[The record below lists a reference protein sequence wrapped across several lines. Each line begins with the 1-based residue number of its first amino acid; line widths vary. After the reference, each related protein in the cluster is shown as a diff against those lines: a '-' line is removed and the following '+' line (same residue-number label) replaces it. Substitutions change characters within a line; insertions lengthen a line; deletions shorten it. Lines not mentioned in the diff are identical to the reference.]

1 MKTACPAPYVTGPH
15 AVAVCN
21 DTDPLLITDSSVPGW
36 LCHPLLA
43 PGCMTRL
50 CTTSVVGPSVVMDTG
65 VSVVPLAMSAR
76 AESPSGGVAR
86 AVAAG
91 IIAHVARTIPAT
103 VNTRTVMT
111 LLVVDR
117 RLTRHATT
125 LDVSVN
131 GTRTITEMGGQRMP
145 TGWLRR
151 MSHRGS
157 ARAFATV
164 AVAAI
169 LAMLTTGLFAPA
181 RASAEGENYLIA
193 TDTTFAPFE
202 FQDKQGN
209 FVGIDMDLIRAI
221 AEDQKF
227 TVDIKPLGFDAAL
240 QAVQA
245 NQVDGVIAGMSITDK
260 RKQVF
265 DFSEP
270 YFESGIQMAVVKTND
285 DIKSYQ
291 DLRGK
296 KVAVKNG
303 TQGATFADS
312 IKDKYGFQVV
322 SFADSS
328 SMFDEVKTGNSAAVF
343 EDYPVLLYNIA
354 QGSGFKTVGP
364 KEDPTGYGFA
374 VNKGRNAELLSK
386 FNAGL
391 NNLKKSGRYDE
402 IVNTYLSEKANTDD
416 TSYFGLIKST
426 YPLLLA
432 GLKMTIFLTVISIF
446 FALILGVIFG
456 LFRVSRSIWLR
467 AIGTTFVDI
476 FRGTPLLVQAFFIYF
491 GIPTALDF
499 QMSALTAGV
508 ITLSLNAGAY
518 MTEIVRG
525 GIQSVDK
532 GQMEAARSLG
542 IGYLPTMRKVIL
554 PQAIRTMIPSYINQ
568 FVITLKD
575 TSILSVIG
583 IAELTQTGRIII
595 AGNYK
600 SFEMWLII
608 GIIYFVV
615 IMALTKLSD
624 RLEKRIVK

>member
-1 MKTACPAPYVTGPH
+1 MRTRWLPQRRISRKASGWA
-15 AVAVCN
+15 AASVA
-21 DTDPLLITDSSVPGW
+21 L
-36 LCHPLLA
+36 
-43 PGCMTRL
+43 
-50 CTTSVVGPSVVMDTG
+50 
-65 VSVVPLAMSAR
+65 
-76 AESPSGGVAR
+76 
-86 AVAAG
+86 
-91 IIAHVARTIPAT
+91 
-103 VNTRTVMT
+103 TVMMA
-111 LLVVDR
+111 VF
-117 RLTRHATT
+117 
-125 LDVSVN
+125 
-131 GTRTITEMGGQRMP
+131 
-145 TGWLRR
+145 
-151 MSHRGS
+151 S
-157 ARAFATV
+157 A
-164 AVAAI
+164 
-169 LAMLTTGLFAPA
+169 GLFAPA
-181 RASAEGENYLIA
+181 RASADGETYVIA

-202 FQDKQGN
+202 FQDAQGN

-221 AEDQKF
+221 ADDQKF
-227 TVDIKPLGFDAAL
+227 KVDIKPLGFDAAL

-270 YFESGIQMAVVKTND
+270 YFESGIQMAVLKTNN
-285 DIKSYQ
+285 DIKSYE

-296 KVAVKNG
+296 RVAVKNG

-328 SMFDEVKTGNSAAVF
+328 SMFDEVKTGNSQAAF

-374 VNKGRNAELLSK
+374 VNKGRNAELLQK
-386 FNAGL
+386 FNTGL

-402 IVNTYLSEKANTDD
+402 IINTYLSEKASTND

-426 YPLLLA
+426 YPLLLE
-432 GLKMTIFLTVISIF
+432 GLKMTVILTVVSIAI
-446 FALILGVIFG
+446 ALVLGVIFG
-456 LFRVSRSIWLR
+456 LLRVSRSIVLR
-467 AIGTTFVDI
+467 GIGTTFVDI

-491 GIPTALDF
+491 GIPSALGF
-499 QMSALTAGV
+499 QMSALTAGI

-525 GIQSVDK
+525 GILSVDK
-532 GQMEAARSLG
+532 GQTEAARSLG

-608 GIIYFVV
+608 GIIYFIV

>member
-1 MKTACPAPYVTGPH
+1 MKRSSSRRRGVLHRTALLVT
-15 AVAVCN
+15 ALLVASLS
-21 DTDPLLITDSSVPGW
+21 PLLT
-36 LCHPLLA
+36 
-43 PGCMTRL
+43 
-50 CTTSVVGPSVVMDTG
+50 
-65 VSVVPLAMSAR
+65 
-76 AESPSGGVAR
+76 
-86 AVAAG
+86 AG
-91 IIAHVARTIPAT
+91 T
-103 VNTRTVMT
+103 
-111 LLVVDR
+111 
-117 RLTRHATT
+117 
-125 LDVSVN
+125 
-131 GTRTITEMGGQRMP
+131 
-145 TGWLRR
+145 
-151 MSHRGS
+151 
-157 ARAFATV
+157 
-164 AVAAI
+164 
-169 LAMLTTGLFAPA
+169 
-181 RASAEGENYLIA
+181 ASADGEKYVVA

-221 AEDQKF
+221 AENQHF

-265 DFSEP
+265 DFSDP
-270 YFESGIQMAVVKTND
+270 YFESGIQMAELKTNE
-285 DIKSYQ
+285 DIKSYE

-296 KVAVKNG
+296 RVAVKNG
-303 TQGATFADS
+303 TQGATFANS

-328 SMFDEVKTGNSAAVF
+328 SMFDEVKTGNSVAVF
-343 EDYPVLLYNIA
+343 EDYPVLLYGIA
-354 QGSGFKTVGP
+354 QGNGFKTVTP

-374 VNKGRNAELLSK
+374 VNKGRNAELLQK

-391 NNLKKSGRYDE
+391 NNLKKSGEYDK
-402 IVNTYLSEKANTDD
+402 IVSTYLGEGASNDD
-416 TSYFGLIKST
+416 NSFLGLIKST
-426 YPLLLA
+426 YPVLLE
-432 GLKMTIFLTVISIF
+432 GLKMTVILTVVSIAI
-446 FALILGVIFG
+446 ALVLGIIFG
-456 LFRVSRSIWLR
+456 LFRVSRAIWLR

-491 GIPTALDF
+491 GIPSALGF
-499 QMSALTAGV
+499 QMSALTAGI

-595 AGNYK
+595 AGNYQ
-600 SFEMWLII
+600 SFKMWLII

-624 RLEKRIVK
+624 RLEHRLVK

>member
-1 MKTACPAPYVTGPH
+1 MRIGRPRHGRAASARRRPAHGIIVVVTAVLLGALG
-15 AVAVCN
+15 VA
-21 DTDPLLITDSSVPGW
+21 T
-36 LCHPLLA
+36 LA
-43 PGCMTRL
+43 A
-50 CTTSVVGPSVVMDTG
+50 
-65 VSVVPLAMSAR
+65 PLAR
-76 AESPSGGVAR
+76 ADGE
-86 AVAAG
+86 
-91 IIAHVARTIPAT
+91 TY
-103 VNTRTVMT
+103 
-111 LLVVDR
+111 VV
-117 RLTRHATT
+117 
-125 LDVSVN
+125 
-131 GTRTITEMGGQRMP
+131 
-145 TGWLRR
+145 
-151 MSHRGS
+151 
-157 ARAFATV
+157 
-164 AVAAI
+164 
-169 LAMLTTGLFAPA
+169 
-181 RASAEGENYLIA
+181 A

-202 FQDKQGN
+202 FQDEKGD

-245 NQVDGVIAGMSITDK
+245 NQVDGVIAGMSITDE
-260 RKQVF
+260 RKKVF

-270 YFESGIQMAVVKTND
+270 YFESGIQMAVLKDND
-285 DIKSYQ
+285 DIKSYE

-296 KVAVKNG
+296 RVSVKNG
-303 TQGATFADS
+303 TQGSDFANS
-312 IKDKYGFQVV
+312 IKDKYGFEVV

-328 SMFDEVKTGNSAAVF
+328 TMFDEVKTGNSVAVF
-343 EDYPVLLYNIA
+343 EDYPVLLYGIA
-354 QGSGFKTVGP
+354 QGNGFKTVTP

-374 VNKGRNAELLSK
+374 VNKGQNPELLQK
-386 FNAGL
+386 FNTGL
-391 NNLKKSGRYDE
+391 NNLKQSGRYDE
-402 IVNTYLSEKANTDD
+402 IVETYLGEGASTDD
-416 TSYFGLIKST
+416 NSFFGLIKST
-426 YPLLLA
+426 FPILLE
-432 GLKMTIFLTVISIF
+432 GLKMTVILTVVSIAI
-446 FALILGVIFG
+446 ALVLGTIFG
-456 LFRVSRSIWLR
+456 LLRVSRSIVLR

-491 GIPTALDF
+491 GIPSALGF
-499 QMSALTAGV
+499 QMSALTAGI

-525 GIQSVDK
+525 GILSVDK

-608 GIIYFVV
+608 GIIYFIV

-624 RLEKRIVK
+624 QVEKRMVK